1 MPINTKKI
9 HTTKLVDKLETATQ
23 MATEH
28 WMLK

>member
-1 MPINTKKI
+1 MNTKKM
-9 HTTKLVDKLETATQ
+9 HTVKLADKSETATQ